1 MIKSPPTAGNYA
13 MLKLWA
19 SDVFRE
25 GELTP
30 DDAMA
35 LQDIEDAFHDEQ
47 DPRTKGLLE
56 GVLLFIRS
64 LQGDAWGGAS
74 QPADAADQQIV
85 AEPGAA
91 V

>member
-1 MIKSPPTAGNYA
+1 MIKSPPTAGNFA

-19 SDVFRE
+19 SDVFRA

-30 DDAMA
+30 DDSIAI
-35 LQDIEDAFHDEQ
+35 QDIEDAFHDAE

-64 LQGDAWGGAS
+64 LQGDAWAGAP
-74 QPADAADQQIV
+74 QQADAEDQDLASGSV
-85 AEPGAA
+85 DM
-91 V
+91 